1 MLFSLDVLIEHNHI
15 FQRDVQLSARNI
27 AEEMSMHV
35 INLEEEG
42 GKFFLLEF
50 FKIFEKITKF
60 SGMLSAFQKYFDSI
74 VIPQITNNDKWG
86 ALDEN
91 EQGIVFL
98 VISGET
104 DFVSIFQRFWSKYRS
119 ERT

>member
-1 MLFSLDVLIEHNHI
+1 M
-15 FQRDVQLSARNI
+15 QLSARNI

-42 GKFFLLEF
+42 GKFFMK
-50 FKIFEKITKF
+50 KIRKNFWKILTKF

-98 VISGET
+98 AVFGWFRGKRILYELSRYVE
-104 DFVSIFQRFWSKYRS
+104 
-119 ERT
+119 